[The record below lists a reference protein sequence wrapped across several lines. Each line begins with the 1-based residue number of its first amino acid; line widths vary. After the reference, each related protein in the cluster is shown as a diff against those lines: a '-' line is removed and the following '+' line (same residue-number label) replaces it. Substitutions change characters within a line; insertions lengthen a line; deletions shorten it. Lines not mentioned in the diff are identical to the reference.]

1 MTAGVKE
8 AKRFFRSEIETSHE
22 SITVEITELRD
33 LMKLFKKK
41 TTTGSAAQ
49 ANQLEQLSGGKY
61 GGALDRMAAHFD
73 SVNKAQLMLLDQ
85 ECPRVFFPVS
95 DEKRQELQ
103 RRLRKVK
110 VPLRTLLQTSAVPE
124 QDLTVVL
131 ANFWVEN
138 ENEKTLIDQMFD
150 DLKAYQEALKKFKG
164 AVQRHIVSS
173 AFTRTIHT
181 ERLIEKYNIGNEERE
196 GEEANGADDLADGGD
211 DGVTK
216 KIVRKKKLTKEQKEK
231 IDEVTLEESRA
242 FIRAND
248 DDDDGDNDRDD
259 LESNEDDPNAD
270 AVEETSEEKR
280 LLAKV
285 EMPKNVFKRGGKML
299 RKRKIVQRENFKKM
313 VEDIETPVSDD
324 NEDGGGGGGD
334 DDDDDEDADN
344 SRDRLFKPKQD
355 EDDEDDDDD
364 DTHSSEFEDESSDDD
379 DEDDDDDDDDGN
391 DDDEEAADD
400 DEDEEDDKKRKKK
413 QQKPTKEK
421 KLKLADVTTSH
432 DGDDDDGVEKEK
444 KKPVVKKEKI
454 TQANGVHAA
463 TTTTPA
469 KTLAINNAADG
480 TESDDHHTAQTTK
493 TTAVP
498 PPQPVEEVVD
508 DFFI

>member
-1 MTAGVKE
+1 
-8 AKRFFRSEIETSHE
+8 
-22 SITVEITELRD
+22 
-33 LMKLFKKK
+33 MKLFKKK
-41 TTTGSAAQ
+41 TATGSAAQ

-324 NEDGGGGGGD
+324 NEDGGGGGGGD